1 MGLPSSLHAPK
12 ADTDMHKLCND
23 FTEMNKKQVIV
34 EVWKEELFTFLKMQF
49 LHKYIFILVNIFFF
63 RKKEL

>member
-12 ADTDMHKLCND
+12 ADTDTHKLCND
-23 FTEMNKKQVIV
+23 FTEMNEKQVIV

-49 LHKYIFILVNIFFF
+49 LHKYIFILVNIFF
-63 RKKEL
+63 